1 MKNFFEIFVSG
12 AKRRRRL
19 LRRSQVRTYTFRVYR
34 SAPLTGIGKMYRRN
48 RHSNSCYVTI
58 NNEEFGKGFSEDTLK
73 DARKFYHIYK
83 DRISET
89 VFSLFAVEKSETVFS
104 FFEKESPFTV
114 SWSHYLQLMRIEN
127 ADERAFYE
135 IEAAKECWSVRT
147 LSRQYN
153 SSLYERLALS
163 RDKEEVLRLSTEG
176 HTVTQ
181 ANDIIK
187 DPYVLEFV
195 GLDDKAAY
203 SETWI
208 AEME

>member
-1 MKNFFEIFVSG
+1 MKNNEIVITEQDMNDLYRNSVELINYARSLASNQVNIIQLMTYYALG
-12 AKRRRRL
+12 RWIVEVQQDGNERAEYGKHIIKNLSIRL
-19 LRRSQVRTYTFRVYR
+19 
-34 SAPLTGIGKMYRRN
+34 
-48 RHSNSCYVTI
+48 
-58 NNEEFGKGFSEDTLK
+58 NEEFGKGFSEDTLK
-73 DARKFYHIYK
+73 NARKFYLIYK

-163 RDKEEVLRLSTEG
+163 RDKEEVLG
-176 HTVTQ
+176 
-181 ANDIIK
+181 
-187 DPYVLEFV
+187 FV
-195 GLDDKAAY
+195 K
-203 SETWI
+203 
-208 AEME
+208 